1 MAQIELFK
9 DSDLGLKGKTPERR
23 EASLRTSQLHAQEN
37 GNTFVINAK
46 ASSLDLDGKK
56 PNTYRDTAPEGA
68 SF

>member
-23 EASLRTSQLHAQEN
+23 ESSLRTSQLHAQKN
-37 GNTFVINAK
+37 SNVFVINAK

-56 PNTYRDTAPEGA
+56 PETYRENAPEGA